1 MMGDNILI
9 KFFWDFCGC
18 FVDCW

>member
-1 MMGDNILI
+1 MGDNILI